1 MSSRMSLKIVYR
13 RTRYRGLGSG
23 DDRCPARALEL
34 LPRTRISKRMISIE
48 ANPRDR
54 RLTGDPDNF
63 DRYGDRTDDD

>member
-1 MSSRMSLKIVYR
+1 
-13 RTRYRGLGSG
+13 
-23 DDRCPARALEL
+23 
-34 LPRTRISKRMISIE
+34 MISIE